1 MRLRDLWPFSRRTDA
16 APAPP
21 PAVTPSPATALI
33 EQPTRRTRR
42 DWANPATG
50 MGVAGVDPALATY
63 YLATTGISDEDAVD
77 LHRTDPIAKKFL
89 NKPVDEAFSKGF
101 ELEITEDDDARDAK
115 GARKGTDER
124 PAQKLKKDIKAKW
137 KALGALKKVR
147 KAWKWS
153 RREGGSAI
161 LLGLVDVGAAAGM
174 AAPVA
179 PEGFANLKWLDV
191 IRARDCWPA
200 THYEDPSEDKYGE
213 VETWSVT
220 RRKNGRSSVTLRVH
234 ETRLIIFEGH
244 RVVDEAY
251 RGQLHQGFGDSEL
264 LPFFRALRRF
274 GTSMAGIEKLLARFG
289 QPHMKMKGLAE
300 LMGPDKEGL
309 LNATL
314 DAYEYAA
321 SVFNIRVLDGED
333 DYGTTAPTVSG
344 LPDLVKL
351 VCSEL
356 QAASD
361 MPMTILFG
369 DQVGGLGDNGTAVK
383 RDWLDSVAAQRD
395 EHAIPPLTRITE
407 LCFRG
412 LGSGKLPGE
421 WEVKGCQLWHPT
433 AKEQADVDKTEA
445 DIDAVYLAS
454 AVVTPTQ
461 VMRRKPVADR
471 YAIDLAALDALEAA
485 QGDMPDDVRDKQAP
499 PDPNADPNAPAVDP
513 AAGGVD
519 VQKTALNGAQVAA
532 LLEIIKAVGA
542 KEIARE
548 SAVEA
553 VMLAFPGTDRAA
565 AERLLGPEDFEPT
578 KPDPPAP
585 FGGGPPGA
593 PPPKVDPGA
602 EPVPKPGAEKKPTEP
617 KP

>member
-1 MRLRDLWPFSRRTDA
+1 MPFRWPWSRREDA
-16 APAPP
+16 AP
-21 PAVTPSPATALI
+21 PALPAATPTAASALI
-33 EQPTRRTRR
+33 EQPASPRGQRR
-42 DWANPATG
+42 DWANQATG
-50 MGVAGVDPALATY
+50 MGVAGVDPALQTF

-77 LHRTDPIAKKFL
+77 IHRTDPIAKKFL

-101 ELEITEDDDARDAK
+101 ELEIAEDDTARDGK
-115 GARKGTDER
+115 GARSGTDDR
-124 PAQKLKKDIKAKW
+124 KAGQLKKDIKAKW

-147 KAWKWS
+147 KAWKWE

-161 LLGLVDVGAAAGM
+161 LLGLVDVGAAMGM
-174 AAPVA
+174 SAPIA
-179 PEGFANLKWLDV
+179 SEGFADLKWLDV

-200 THYEDPSEDKYGE
+200 SYYEDPSEDKYGE
-213 VETWSVT
+213 VQTWNVT
-220 RRKNGRSSVTLRVH
+220 RRKNGRSTVTLLVH
-234 ETRLIIFEGH
+234 ESRLIIFEGH

-251 RGQLHQGFGDSEL
+251 RGQLHWGFGDSEL

-289 QPHMKMKGLAE
+289 QPHMKMKDLST
-300 LMGPDKEGL
+300 LMGEDKAGQ
-309 LNATL
+309 LNALL

-321 SVFNIRVLDGED
+321 SVFNIRVLDGQDEYD
-333 DYGTTAPTVSG
+333 ITAPPVTG

-433 AKEQADVDKTEA
+433 AKEQADVDLIEMQ
-445 DIDAVYLAS
+445 IDTGYAALGA
-454 AVVTPTQ
+454 ATPTQ
-461 VMRRKPVADR
+461 IMRRKPVADR
-471 YAIDLAALDALEAA
+471 YALDLAALDDLEAA
-485 QGDMPDDVRDKQAP
+485 QAAIPDDVRTKQA

-553 VMLAFPGTDRAA
+553 VMLAFPGTDRPA
-565 AERLLGPEDFEPT
+565 AERLLGPDDFEPT
-578 KPDPPAP
+578 KPPPPVP
-585 FGGGPPGA
+585 FGGGQPGA
-593 PPPKVDPGA
+593 PPKVDPA
-602 EPVPKPGAEKKPTEP
+602 VPPKPGDEKKPPEP